1 LIRSI
6 RKISDKELFAKVMR
20 NPRLDYFI
28 KTFQGRLSDYADKVL
43 N

>member
-1 LIRSI
+1 MIRRI
-6 RKISDKELFAKVMR
+6 RKITDNELFSKVMR

-28 KTFQGRLSDYADKVL
+28 KTFQGRLGDYEDEIL